1 MFRRPRKIFHVKK
14 DNIKAGLYESDRF
27 IKIPVNLSTV
37 QFIPK
42 STKILLLEHSQ
53 SNTKTESYIYIA
65 NKNFIVKKAIYFTM
79 KLDFIGTIVDSNFIF
94 FYFNDSIFLM
104 NLRSKL
110 FPSPLYMFKPKD
122 VEKLI
127 SINLKEI
134 TLENENKILKLSFN
148 NLRVI
153 MRSEKI
159 VVELGVVTDKY
170 IIISDLMI
178 EINNSMSEKEFIYM
192 NTLKKLEKVPKA
204 QIAGSKFLILPG
216 EESQK
221 VLCYHKENNLIKIT
235 DSLNNKLVFTLLI
248 EDEEVIFC
256 NDFLKEGKLYLLI
269 LTPILVSL
277 Y

>member
-148 NLRVI
+148 NL
-153 MRSEKI
+153 S
-159 VVELGVVTDKY
+159 
-170 IIISDLMI
+170 
-178 EINNSMSEKEFIYM
+178 M